1 MPNDGA
7 RHLDVA
13 SPAAPAGAVQDG
25 DLVSHLGAHDGARQ
39 WEAGIVVGGEGRL
52 GQESAGAGRRAGSGE
67 LAQVAEALIAKLV
80 MAVFS
85 WLSRSPLG
93 VRRESRSSRASS
105 RSGSW
110 GLQMTMSSAKR
121 A

>member
-39 WEAGIVVGGEGRL
+39 WEAGIVVGGG
-52 GQESAGAGRRAGSGE
+52 G
-67 LAQVAEALIAKLV
+67 
-80 MAVFS
+80 
-85 WLSRSPLG
+85 LSRSCRVG
-93 VRRESRSSRASS
+93 RYYEASY
-105 RSGSW
+105 
-110 GLQMTMSSAKR
+110 
-121 A
+121 